1 MDRKRVISSVATKRR
16 LAVVLAAGFMAL
28 TSITPSF
35 AATCPQSSVAERA
48 GKDMIDAAKSGSPA
62 AFSRALGK
70 YADMDS
76 IAMFA
81 LGKYRKQLPAGK
93 QSQYVALTTDYV
105 SRTLNDFRLKFR
117 AESISIRDCSG
128 DTIESV
134 IFFLGGKGNQPV
146 LWRIKG
152 SKVADVNVQNVW
164 LAQLL
169 RTNITGIL
177 DKNDGNFGKLFD
189 EMKK

>member
-1 MDRKRVISSVATKRR
+1 MDRKRVISSVAIRR
-16 LAVVLAAGFMAL
+16 LPAVALAAGFMAL
-28 TSITPSF
+28 SLAAPSF
-35 AATCPQSSVAERA
+35 AATCPQSGVVQRA
-48 GKDMIDAAKSGSPA
+48 GTAMIQAAKSGSPA
-62 AFSRALGK
+62 AFSGALRD
-70 YADMDS
+70 YADMGS

-81 LGKYRKQLPAGK
+81 LGKYRKNLPAGK
-93 QSQYVALTTDYV
+93 QAQYVALTTDYV

-117 AESISIRDCSG
+117 AESITVRDCSG

-146 LWRIKG
+146 IWRIKG

-169 RTNITGIL
+169 RTNLTGIL
-177 DKNDGNFGKLFD
+177 DKNNGDFDKLFA

>member
-1 MDRKRVISSVATKRR
+1 MDQLRALVSVATGR
-16 LAVVLAAGFMAL
+16 LPAAALAAGIVAL
-28 TSITPSF
+28 SAPVTSY
-35 AATCPQSSVAERA
+35 AATCAQSAVAERA
-48 GKDMIDAAKSGSPA
+48 GNAIIQAAKSGSPA
-62 AFSRALGK
+62 AFSGALRS
-70 YADMDS
+70 YADMGS

-81 LGKYRKQLPAGK
+81 LGKYRQNLPAGK
-93 QSQYVALTTDYV
+93 RDEFVSLTTDYV

-117 AESISIRDCSG
+117 AKSITVRNCSG

-146 LWRIKG
+146 IWRVKG

-169 RTNITGIL
+169 RTNLTGIL
-177 DKNDGNFGKLFD
+177 DKNNGNFDKLFA
-189 EMKK
+189 EMRK

>member
-1 MDRKRVISSVATKRR
+1 MDRKRVNSRVAIRR
-16 LAVVLAAGFMAL
+16 LPAVALAAGFMASSL
-28 TSITPSF
+28 ITPSS
-35 AATCPQSSVAERA
+35 AATCPESAVVERA
-48 GKDMIDAAKSGSPA
+48 GTKMIEAAKAGSPA
-62 AFSRALGK
+62 AFSRALQN
-70 YADMDS
+70 YADMNS
-76 IAMFA
+76 IALFA
-81 LGKYRKQLPAGK
+81 LGKYRKLLPNGK
-93 QSQYVALTTDYV
+93 QAEFVALTTDYV

-117 AESISIRDCSG
+117 AESISIKDCDG
-128 DTIESV
+128 ETIKSV

-146 LWRIKG
+146 IWRVKG

-169 RTNITGIL
+169 RTNLTGIL